1 MKKST
6 IISSLLISAIVLFSS
21 CDSKRKPGKIY
32 MPDMAYSRAYEAYS
46 VLDST
51 NFSLNREDA
60 EKRRNAFFNA
70 SPVTGTVKRGE
81 LFLIEDTNDSSGYAN
96 SAKHVNP
103 ITSFTKDELSE
114 AGRLYNINCG
124 VCHGEKGAGNGPI
137 AGKIGAVA
145 NLTLPDYVKMTDGT
159 MFHSLTYGK
168 NNMGS
173 YASQLDR
180 KQRWMVINYVRT
192 LQLKATPAKADSA
205 SVAKTK

>member
-1 MKKST
+1 MKKSI
-6 IISSLLISAIVLFSS
+6 IISSLLLTAIVFFTS

-46 VLDST
+46 ELDT
-51 NFSLNREDA
+51 ANFSILRDEAD
-60 EKRRNAFFNA
+60 KRRNAFFNA
-70 SPVTGTVKRGE
+70 SPVAGTVKRGE
-81 LFLIEDTNDSSGYAN
+81 LFLIEDTDDSTGYAN

-103 ITSFTKDELSE
+103 VTSFTKDELAE

-124 VCHGEKGAGNGPI
+124 VCHGEKGTGNGPI

-145 NLTLPDYVKMTDGT
+145 NLTLPQYVSMTDGT

-180 KQRWMVINYVRT
+180 KQRWMIINYVRT
-192 LQLKATPAKADSA
+192 LQPKATPAKADSA
-205 SVAKTK
+205 MVAKTK

>member
-1 MKKST
+1 MNKIINIGLT
-6 IISSLLISAIVLFSS
+6 LLAVITISS
-21 CDSKRKPGKIY
+21 CGSKKEPGRIY
-32 MPDMAYSRAYEAYS
+32 MPDMTYSRAYETYS
-46 VLDST
+46 QLDTT
-51 NFSLNREDA
+51 NFSLSKEDA

-70 SPVTGTVKRGE
+70 SPVSGTIKRGE
-81 LFLIEDTNDSSGYAN
+81 LFLIDDTDDSTGYAK
-96 SAKHVNP
+96 SAAHINP
-103 ITSFTKDELSE
+103 VTSFTKDELAE

-145 NLTLPDYVKMTDGT
+145 NLTQPDYVKMTDGT

-180 KQRWMVINYVRT
+180 KERWMIINYVRT
-192 LQLKATPAKADSA
+192 LQPKATPAKADSV

>member
-1 MKKST
+1 MNKSIYT
-6 IISSLLISAIVLFSS
+6 ILFTAVIALAITS
-21 CDSKRKPGKIY
+21 CGSKRNPGKIY

-46 VLDST
+46 ELDT
-51 NFSLNREDA
+51 ANFSLTREEA
-60 EKRRNAFFNA
+60 FKRRNAFFNA
-70 SPVTGTVKRGE
+70 SPVAGTVKRGE
-81 LFLIEDTNDSSGYAN
+81 LPAYTGTDDSTGYKA
-96 SAKHVNP
+96 SASLQNP
-103 ITSFTKDELSE
+103 VTVFTKDELAE

-124 VCHGEKGAGNGPI
+124 VCHGDKGTGNGPI

-145 NLTLPDYVKMTDGT
+145 NLTLPQYVSMTDGT

-192 LQLKATPAKADSA
+192 FQQKTPAGGADSA
-205 SVAKTK
+205 SVAKK

>member
-1 MKKST
+1 MKKIV
-6 IISSLLISAIVLFSS
+6 IISSLVISAVVLISS
-21 CDSKRKPGKIY
+21 CGSKRTPGKIY

-46 VLDST
+46 VLDT
-51 NFSLNREDA
+51 ANFSLLKEDA
-60 EKRRNAFFNA
+60 EKRHNAFFNA
-70 SPVTGTVKRGE
+70 SPVAGTVKRGE
-81 LFLIEDTNDSSGYAN
+81 LFLVEDTNDSVGYAN

-103 ITSFTKDELSE
+103 VTSFTKDELAE

-124 VCHGEKGAGNGPI
+124 VCHGEKGTGNGPI

-145 NLTLPDYVKMTDGT
+145 NLTLPQYVSMTDGT

-192 LQLKATPAKADSA
+192 LQPKATPAKADSA

>member
-1 MKKST
+1 MNKIINIGLT
-6 IISSLLISAIVLFSS
+6 LLAVITISS
-21 CDSKRKPGKIY
+21 CGNKQNPGKIY

-46 VLDST
+46 LLDTT

-60 EKRRNAFFNA
+60 ENRRNAFFNA
-70 SPVTGTVKRGE
+70 SPVEGTVKRGE
-81 LFLIEDTNDSSGYAN
+81 LFAYTGKNDSAGYAA
-96 SAKHVNP
+96 SASLQNP
-103 ITSFTKDELSE
+103 VTTFTKDELAE

-124 VCHGEKGAGNGPI
+124 VCHGEKGGGNGPI

-145 NLTLPDYVKMTDGT
+145 NLNLPLYVSMTDGT

-192 LQLKATPAKADSA
+192 LQPKATPAKADSA

>member
-1 MKKST
+1 MNK
-6 IISSLLISAIVLFSS
+6 IINIGLTLLAVITVSS
-21 CDSKRKPGKIY
+21 CSNKQKPGKIY
-32 MPDMAYSRAYEAYS
+32 MPDMTYSRAYETYS
-46 VLDST
+46 LLDTT
-51 NFSLNREDA
+51 NFSINREDA
-60 EKRRNAFFNA
+60 ENRRNAFFNA
-70 SPVTGTVKRGE
+70 SPVKGTIKRGE
-81 LFLIEDTNDSSGYAN
+81 LFLIEDTKDSIGYAN
-96 SAKHVNP
+96 SSKHVNP
-103 ITSFTKDELSE
+103 VTTFTKDELAE

-124 VCHGEKGAGNGPI
+124 VCHGEKGGGNGPI

-145 NLTLPDYVKMTDGT
+145 NLNLPLYVSMTDGT

-192 LQLKATPAKADSA
+192 LQPKASPAKADSA

>member
-1 MKKST
+1 MNK
-6 IISSLLISAIVLFSS
+6 IIKIGLTLLAVITVSS
-21 CDSKRKPGKIY
+21 CSNKQKPGKIY
-32 MPDMAYSRAYEAYS
+32 MPDMTYSRAYETYS
-46 VLDST
+46 LLDTT
-51 NFSLNREDA
+51 NFSINREDA
-60 EKRRNAFFNA
+60 ENRRNAFFNA
-70 SPVTGTVKRGE
+70 SPVKGTIKRGE
-81 LFLIEDTNDSSGYAN
+81 LFLIEDTNDSIGYAN
-96 SAKHVNP
+96 SSKHVNP
-103 ITSFTKDELSE
+103 VTTFTKDELAE

-124 VCHGEKGAGNGPI
+124 VCHGEKGGGNGPI

-145 NLTLPDYVKMTDGT
+145 NLNLPLYVSMTDGT

-192 LQLKATPAKADSA
+192 LQPKASPAKADSA

>member
-1 MKKST
+1 MNK
-6 IISSLLISAIVLFSS
+6 IINIGLTLLAVITVSS
-21 CDSKRKPGKIY
+21 CSNKQKPGKIY
-32 MPDMAYSRAYEAYS
+32 MPDMTYSRAYETYS
-46 VLDST
+46 LLDTT
-51 NFSLNREDA
+51 NFSINREDA
-60 EKRRNAFFNA
+60 ENRRNAFFNA
-70 SPVTGTVKRGE
+70 SPVKGTVKRGE
-81 LFLIEDTNDSSGYAN
+81 LFLIEDTNDSRGYAN
-96 SAKHVNP
+96 SSKHVNP
-103 ITSFTKDELSE
+103 VTTFTKDELAE

-124 VCHGEKGAGNGPI
+124 ICHGEKGGGNGPI

-145 NLTLPDYVKMTDGT
+145 NLNLPLYVSMTDGT

-192 LQLKATPAKADSA
+192 LQPKASPAKADSA

>member
-1 MKKST
+1 MNKIINIGLT
-6 IISSLLISAIVLFSS
+6 LLAVITISS
-21 CDSKRKPGKIY
+21 CGNKQNPGKIY

-46 VLDST
+46 LLDTT

-60 EKRRNAFFNA
+60 ENRRNAFFNA
-70 SPVTGTVKRGE
+70 SPVEGTVKRGE
-81 LFLIEDTNDSSGYAN
+81 LFAYTGKNDSAGYAA
-96 SAKHVNP
+96 SASLQNP
-103 ITSFTKDELSE
+103 VTTFTKDELAE

-124 VCHGEKGAGNGPI
+124 VCHGEKGGGNGPI

-145 NLTLPDYVKMTDGT
+145 NLNLPLYVSMTDGT

-192 LQLKATPAKADSA
+192 LQPKATPAKADSA
-205 SVAKTK
+205 SVAKQNK

>member
-1 MKKST
+1 MNKIINIGLVLLAVIT
-6 IISSLLISAIVLFSS
+6 ISS
-21 CDSKRKPGKIY
+21 CGSKREPGRIY

-46 VLDST
+46 VLDT
-51 NFSLNREDA
+51 ANFSLNREDA
-60 EKRRNAFFNA
+60 EKRHNAFFNA
-70 SPVTGTVKRGE
+70 SPVGGTIKRGE
-81 LFLIEDTNDSSGYAN
+81 LFLIEDTNDSVGYAN

-103 ITSFTKDELSE
+103 VTSFTKDELAE

-124 VCHGEKGAGNGPI
+124 VCHGEKGIGNGPI

-145 NLTLPDYVKMTDGT
+145 NLTLPQYVTMTDGT

-192 LQLKATPAKADSA
+192 LQPKATPAKADSA

>member
-1 MKKST
+1 MNKSIYT
-6 IISSLLISAIVLFSS
+6 ILFTAVVALAITS
-21 CDSKRKPGKIY
+21 CGSKRNPGKVY

-46 VLDST
+46 ELDT
-51 NFSLNREDA
+51 NVYTMNRTDA
-60 EKRRNAFFNA
+60 HKIYFNA
-70 SPVTGTVKRGE
+70 MPPAGTVKRGE
-81 LFLIEDTNDSSGYAN
+81 LPAYTGTNDSAGYKA
-96 SAKHVNP
+96 SASLQNP
-103 ITSFTKDELSE
+103 VTVFTKDELAE

-124 VCHGEKGAGNGPI
+124 ICHGDKGTGNGPI

-145 NLTLPDYVKMTDGT
+145 NLTLPMYVSMTDGT

-192 LQLKATPAKADSA
+192 LQPKATTAGGADSA
-205 SVAKTK
+205 SVAKK

>member
-1 MKKST
+1 MNKSIYT
-6 IISSLLISAIVLFSS
+6 ILFTAVVALAITS
-21 CDSKRKPGKIY
+21 CGSKRNPGKIY

-46 VLDST
+46 ELDT
-51 NFSLNREDA
+51 NVYTMSRSDA
-60 EKRRNAFFNA
+60 HKIYFNA
-70 SPVTGTVKRGE
+70 MPPAGTVKRGE
-81 LFLIEDTNDSSGYAN
+81 LPAYTGTNDSTGYKA
-96 SAKHVNP
+96 SASLQNP
-103 ITSFTKDELSE
+103 VTVFTKDELAE

-124 VCHGEKGAGNGPI
+124 ICHGDKGTGNGPI

-145 NLTLPDYVKMTDGT
+145 NLTLPQYVSMTDGT

-192 LQLKATPAKADSA
+192 LQPKATTAGAADTA
-205 SVAKTK
+205 SVAKK